1 MPCRRACRPPWK
13 VASRDS
19 QQPAVEDD
27 CASIQFCPTS
37 RGILSGESPA
47 HAREPGRSSPP
58 KREETQQDAVTRGV
72 NVACPKSDEVTPVED
87 HPAENEA
94 REGDLRPDAQRARPI
109 RRRNSFLNSRRDP

>member
-58 KREETQQDAVTRGV
+58 KREETHIKCDEQAVEVGV
-72 NVACPKSDEVTPVED
+72 HEATSVVDVALATPAFD
-87 HPAENEA
+87 S
-94 REGDLRPDAQRARPI
+94 RATSPRASAMLCA
-109 RRRNSFLNSRRDP
+109 NSESVI

>member
-58 KREETQQDAVTRGV
+58 KREETLFTALLGRDRR
-72 NVACPKSDEVTPVED
+72 
-87 HPAENEA
+87 PAA
-94 REGDLRPDAQRARPI
+94 SSCLGRRPSASREGRLTPAYAAQCGSVAAGRASLLVRTALD
-109 RRRNSFLNSRRDP
+109 RS